1 MNKRTIII
9 IVSFVVIAAV
19 VGLLLH
25 NRATLAKGS
34 AGVELSAYP
43 VTVTTA
49 QKETLEE
56 VLTFTGTIAAN
67 NDVAIVA
74 ETSGRVKAIRAG
86 VGDLKQAG
94 SVLIEVDDEQATA
107 NCAAAEVA
115 YEKAKR
121 DLERYEN
128 LLKKN
133 SISESQCEGVRLNCK
148 AAEAQYIS
156 ARRILRNTKITTPIT
171 GTVTSCTPDV
181 GAMVQ
186 DKATVANVVDIAMLK
201 VKVSV
206 PEEDVFKLTVDEP
219 AEITTEVYPGVIF
232 TGTIHTIG
240 SKADEAHT
248 YPVEVILPNREDT
261 PLKANMFG
269 KVTLRPQYRKEALL
283 LPRAALV
290 GSVETPQVFV
300 VNQSIAKLRNI
311 AVGGVRGLNVE
322 VLSGLTP
329 ADTVVLNGQYNLKD
343 DAIVAVV
350 RQGDGR

>member
-1 MNKRTIII
+1 VNKRTIII

-34 AGVELSAYP
+34 AGVVLSAYP
-43 VTVTTA
+43 VTVTTV

-74 ETSGRVKAIRAG
+74 ETSGRVKAIRAR

-94 SVLIEVDDEQATA
+94 SVLIEVDDELAAA

-128 LLKKN
+128 LFKKN

-148 AAEAQYIS
+148 AAEAQYIT

-186 DKATVANVVDIAMLK
+186 DNATVANVVDIATLK
-201 VKVSV
+201 VKLGV

-219 AEITTEVYPGVIF
+219 TEVTTEVYPGVIF

-248 YPVEVILPNREDT
+248 YPVEVILTNREDT

-269 KVTLRPQYRKEALL
+269 KVTIRPHYRKEALL

-290 GSVETPQVFV
+290 GSVEIPQVFV
-300 VNQSIAKLRNI
+300 VSQSVAKLRNI
-311 AVGGVRGLNVE
+311 AIGGVRGLDVE

-329 ADTVVLNGQYNLKD
+329 QDTVVLNGQYNLRD
-343 DAIVAVV
+343 NATVAVV
-350 RQGDGR
+350 GKGGGQ

>member
-9 IVSFVVIAAV
+9 IVSFVVTVAV

-34 AGVELSAYP
+34 AGVTLSACP
-43 VTVTTA
+43 VTVTTV

-74 ETSGRVKAIRAG
+74 ETSGRVKAIRAK

-121 DLERYEN
+121 DLERYES
-128 LLKKN
+128 LFKKN

-148 AAEAQYIS
+148 AAEAQYIT

-171 GTVTSCTPDV
+171 GTVTSFTPDI
-181 GAMVQ
+181 GTMIQNA
-186 DKATVANVVDIAMLK
+186 ATVANVVDIATLK

-206 PEEDVFKLTVDEP
+206 PEEDVFKLKVDEP
-219 AEITTEVYPGVIF
+219 AEVTTEVYPGVIF
-232 TGTIHTIG
+232 TGKINTIG

-248 YPVEVILPNREDT
+248 YPVEVMLSNREDT

-269 KVTLRPQYRKEALL
+269 KITFRPQYRKEALL

-300 VNQSIAKLRNI
+300 VNQGIAKLRNI
-311 AVGGVRGLNVE
+311 TIGGVRGLDVE

-329 ADTVVLNGQYNLKD
+329 ADTVVLNGQYNLRD
-343 DAIVAVV
+343 NANVAVV

>member
-1 MNKRTIII
+1 VNKRTIII
-9 IVSFVVIAAV
+9 IISLVVIAAV
-19 VGLLLH
+19 VSLLLH

-34 AGVELSAYP
+34 AGIELSAYP

-49 QKETLEE
+49 QKGTLEE

-94 SVLIEVDDEQATA
+94 SVLIEVDDEQAAA

-128 LLKKN
+128 LLQKN

-148 AAEAQYIS
+148 AAEAQYIA
-156 ARRILRNTKITTPIT
+156 ARRILRNTKITTPIA
-171 GTVTSCTPDV
+171 GTVTSCTPNV
-181 GAMVQ
+181 GTMVQ
-186 DKATVANVVDIAMLK
+186 DKATVANVVDIATLK
-201 VKVSV
+201 VRLSV
-206 PEEDVFKLTVDEP
+206 PEEDVFKLRVDEP
-219 AEITTEVYPGVIF
+219 AEVTTEVYPGVIF
-232 TGTIHTIG
+232 TGTISTIG

-248 YPVEVILPNREDT
+248 YPVEVMISNREDA

-269 KVTLRPQYRKEALL
+269 KVTIRPHYRKEALL

-300 VNQSIAKLRNI
+300 VNQGIAKLRNI
-311 AVGGVRGLNVE
+311 TIGGVRGLDVE
-322 VLSGLTP
+322 VLSGLTSQ
-329 ADTVVLNGQYNLKD
+329 DTVVLNGQYNLRD
-343 DAIVAVV
+343 NATVV
-350 RQGDGR
+350 VVGPGGGK